1 MTRSASAGAALFLV
15 LLTGCDLQ
23 ETRRPPET
31 VNPRIVT
38 ENENLRKRIAEMEE
52 DNELREQY
60 ITDVTQT
67 LASVQGSLAN
77 LRVAQSELQRQ
88 SSTLEQRNTVTMTQ
102 RDDLLR
108 RIEAL
113 RDEFETNSARLNEAR
128 QRAEDAESKV
138 SEFLPLIAQ
147 LQTDLAQRD
156 QEVKALRATVAN
168 LQVDLRRRD
177 DVIATQTQV
186 LAERDRTVE
195 EQARRIDET
204 EKDRNRVYYR
214 IDTIAALQSRKLIAR
229 KGGLFGSRVRGVW
242 LPARKLDVGHF
253 TEADRRDLRSL
264 EISAP
269 AGVTMLVTLHDPESF
284 RLEPLTSRTSILHIE
299 EPERFWAGGPFL
311 IIAKR

>member
-1 MTRSASAGAALFLV
+1 MTRSASASGALLLV

-31 VNPRIVT
+31 VDPRIVT

-67 LASVQGSLAN
+67 LASVQGSLAD
-77 LRVAQSELQRQ
+77 LRVAQSEVQRQ

-102 RDDLLR
+102 RDELLR

-128 QRAEDAESKV
+128 RRAEDAESKV

-156 QEVKALRATVAN
+156 QEVRALRATVAN

-177 DVIATQTQV
+177 DAIASQTQV
-186 LAERDRTVE
+186 LAERNRTVE

-204 EKDRNRVYYR
+204 ENDRNRVYYR
-214 IDTIAALQSRKLIAR
+214 IGTIAALQSRKLITR

-242 LPARKLDVGHF
+242 LPAEKLDVEHF

-264 EISAP
+264 EIPAP
-269 AGVTMLVTLHDPESF
+269 AGETMIITLHDPESF
-284 RLEPLTSRTSILHIE
+284 RLEPLTSRTSVLHIE
-299 EPERFWAGGPFL
+299 EPARFWAGGPFL
-311 IIAKR
+311 IIANR